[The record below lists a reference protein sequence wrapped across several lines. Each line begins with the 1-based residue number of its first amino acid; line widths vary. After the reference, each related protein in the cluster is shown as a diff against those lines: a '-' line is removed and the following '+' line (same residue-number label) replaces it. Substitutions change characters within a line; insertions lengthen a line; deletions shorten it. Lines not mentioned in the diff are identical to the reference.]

1 MEWCCIT
8 IHQKV
13 PVNTCV
19 FVGYS
24 GTGDYTMD
32 TAIRMK
38 CMVCG
43 HIYDPKKG
51 DEGVSVGT
59 AFADIPDEW
68 CCPVCGA
75 VKAKFS
81 EVK

>member
-1 MEWCCIT
+1 MLYT
-8 IHQKV
+8 IRQNV
-13 PVNTCV
+13 PAKIWLY
-19 FVGYS
+19 VGYS

-32 TAIRMK
+32 SATRMK
-38 CMVCG
+38 CLVCG

-59 AFADIPDEW
+59 AFDDIPVEW

-75 VKAKFS
+75 AKTKFS

>member
-1 MEWCCIT
+1 MLYT
-8 IHQKV
+8 IHQNV
-13 PVNTCV
+13 PAKIW
-19 FVGYS
+19 FYVGYS

-32 TAIRMK
+32 SATRMK
-38 CMVCG
+38 CLVCG

-59 AFADIPDEW
+59 AFADIPDDW

-75 VKAKFS
+75 AKTKFS